1 MEELKQEGL
10 SKINIQEKMNVTNI
24 ATSINN
30 YQDNKI
36 IITFYRG
43 KLIIYVID
51 IVRYKFIK
59 LLYIKEFQMNTYNA
73 F

>member
-1 MEELKQEGL
+1 
-10 SKINIQEKMNVTNI
+10 MNVTNI

-36 IITFYRG
+36 IITFYGG
-43 KLIIYVID
+43 KLIIYAID